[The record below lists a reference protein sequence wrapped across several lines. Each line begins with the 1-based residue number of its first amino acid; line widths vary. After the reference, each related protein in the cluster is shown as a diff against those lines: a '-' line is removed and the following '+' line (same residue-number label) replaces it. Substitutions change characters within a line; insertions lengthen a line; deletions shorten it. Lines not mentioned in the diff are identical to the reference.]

1 MANGRS
7 ASSSPRLAAAVV
19 ASLLTI
25 ASGAARSRDF
35 SADGRAP
42 TAVARDTAA
51 IAREMMPDDV
61 LSASDGAVLAEL
73 HRALAPGTTSGS
85 LDPADIR
92 RSIESLTRRHPG
104 LTLRW
109 LLGADRRVALG
120 YERGALM
127 DILITSQ
134 DSRAHALA
142 VDALLE
148 RPGLGYCMRALP
160 ARARAGRLAR
170 IVDELAVVE
179 ALRREGARLLLSVG
193 DPAEAART
201 HAAARARAEA
211 ITAAR
216 PDVVRRWLLD
226 ETDAGIFDSYR
237 ATIVRSFLGSA
248 HPGLRALAAEVAG
261 RRARLAPSA
270 AVAVN

>member
-1 MANGRS
+1 
-7 ASSSPRLAAAVV
+7 
-19 ASLLTI
+19 
-25 ASGAARSRDF
+25 
-35 SADGRAP
+35 
-42 TAVARDTAA
+42 
-51 IAREMMPDDV
+51 MPDDA
-61 LSASDGAVLAEL
+61 LSAADGEVLAEL
-73 HRALAPGTTSGS
+73 HRALVPGAGS
-85 LDPADIR
+85 LSLDRAADAR

-127 DILITSQ
+127 DVLITSQ
-134 DSRAHALA
+134 DSRARALA
-142 VDALLE
+142 IDALLE

-160 ARARAGRLAR
+160 ARSRAGRLSR
-170 IVDELAVVE
+170 IVDDLAVVE
-179 ALRREGARLLLSVG
+179 ELRREVARLLLSVG
-193 DPAEAART
+193 DPTEAART
-201 HAAARARAEA
+201 HDLARARAEA
-211 ITAAR
+211 IAAAR

-237 ATIVRSFLGSA
+237 ATIVRTFLGSA

-261 RRARLAPSA
+261 RRPRLAPAS

>member
-1 MANGRS
+1 MARE
-7 ASSSPRLAAAVV
+7 LA
-19 ASLLTI
+19 
-25 ASGAARSRDF
+25 
-35 SADGRAP
+35 ADGRAP
-42 TAVARDTAA
+42 TAVARDTAV
-51 IAREMMPDDV
+51 IAREMMPDDA
-61 LSASDGAVLAEL
+61 LSASDGEVLAEL
-73 HRALAPGTTSGS
+73 HRALALHAASRS
-85 LDPADIR
+85 LDRDDGR
-92 RSIESLTRRHPG
+92 RSIESLTRHHPG

-109 LLGADRRVALG
+109 LLGADHQVALG

-127 DILITSQ
+127 DVLITSQ

-170 IVDELAVVE
+170 IVDELGVVE

-193 DPAEAART
+193 DPTEAAQT

-211 ITAAR
+211 ITEAR

-226 ETDAGIFDSYR
+226 ESDAGIFDSYR

-248 HPGLRALAAEVAG
+248 NPGLRALAAEVAG
-261 RRARLAPSA
+261 RRARLTP
-270 AVAVN
+270 VAVN